1 MVVVVAEEI
10 LADFGVVENEICVA
24 RVDDLSAGSEFFDEI
39 YRH

>member
-10 LADFGVVENEICVA
+10 FADFVVENEICVA